1 MRPAMWTTALLL
13 TAALAARSGE
23 PPHGVPLS
31 RIVNTQ
37 KLISTQLA
45 AMYPEEPW
53 FLIGTARGVYLGGV
67 GAVFSAEIN
76 LANAPSLSPFKQTI
90 TKEEVARHREK
101 EEVRLPILRE
111 RMYLIVGSMASY
123 LETMPSNEE
132 FVLAVT
138 LLKYP
143 WEDLAGIPAQI
154 VMRVPRSKLIEAQRQ
169 NAKPDTVIKAQ
180 EY

>member
-1 MRPAMWTTALLL
+1 MWTTALLL
-13 TAALAARSGE
+13 TAALTARSGE
-23 PPHGVPLS
+23 PPHGVPLAK
-31 RIVNTQ
+31 IVNAQ

-45 AMYPEEPW
+45 AMFPEEPW

-76 LANAPSLSPFKQTI
+76 LAMGPSLSPFRQTI
-90 TKEEVARHREK
+90 TREEIARHRDKQET
-101 EEVRLPILRE
+101 RLPVLRE
-111 RMYLIVGSMASY
+111 RMYSILGSMTTY
-123 LETMPSNEE
+123 LDTMPNNEE

-143 WEDLAGIPAQI
+143 WEDPAGIPSQI
-154 VMRVPRSKLIEAQRQ
+154 VMRAPRGKLADTQRQ
-169 NAKPDTVIKAQ
+169 NVKPDTVVKVQ

>member
-1 MRPAMWTTALLL
+1 MWTCALLL
-13 TAALAARSGE
+13 TAALTAHSAE
-23 PPHGVPLS
+23 PVHAVPLS
-31 RIVNTQ
+31 KIVNAQ
-37 KLISTQLA
+37 KLVSTQLA

-76 LANAPSLSPFKQTI
+76 LAMGPSLSPFKQTI
-90 TKEEVARHREK
+90 SKEEIARHREK
-101 EEVRLPILRE
+101 QETRLPVLRE
-111 RMYLIVGSMASY
+111 RMYSILGSMPSY
-123 LETMPSNEE
+123 LETMPNNEE

-143 WEDLAGIPAQI
+143 WEDPAGIPSQI
-154 VMRVPRSKLIEAQRQ
+154 VMCVARGKLVDAQRQ
-169 NAKPDTVIKAQ
+169 NAKPDTVVKVQ